1 MTSVSPLRVFQ
12 VFAIAA
18 NKLIR
23 SSGLLR
29 TKIGQTA
36 YLSLYLLYKR
46 HLEAGPIKP
55 LKQLIRPGGSVV
67 DIGAHVG
74 FFTLQFADWVSDGGR
89 VIAVEPDPRN
99 LEVLRQRIA
108 SSPNRQSLVLLEAV
122 ASNSIGSARI
132 LFDETNTADNRLDP
146 DGQSITSVTL
156 DSIVAENTISRLDLV
171 KVDVQGAEI
180 DVIAGAESTLRNQR
194 PAFFVEFE
202 YPDEPGKQASL
213 QSCIDSIFG
222 FGYSFHSLHRDGYSA
237 PIQRSEVLDMIRR
250 EDYLDFLLLPSEG
263 PDAPDRAARDGPH
276 ST

>member
-1 MTSVSPLRVFQ
+1 MTSVSPVRVFQ

-18 NKLIR
+18 NKLIH
-23 SSGLLR
+23 SSGLLS
-29 TKIGQTA
+29 TKAGQTA

-55 LKQLIRPGGSVV
+55 LKQLIRPGGSVI

-122 ASNSIGSARI
+122 ASDSIGSARI
-132 LFDETNTADNRLDP
+132 LFDETNTADNRLHP
-146 DGQSITSVTL
+146 DGQRITSVTL
-156 DSIVAENTISRLDLV
+156 DSIVAENRISRLDLV

-180 DVIAGAESTLRNQR
+180 EVIAGAESTLRNQR

-213 QSCIDSIFG
+213 QSCIDSISG
-222 FGYSFHSLHRDGYSA
+222 FDYGFHSLRRDGYSA
-237 PIQRSEVLDMIRR
+237 PIPRSEVLEMIRR

-263 PDAPDRAARDGPH
+263 PDAPDRAARDEPH